1 MSKKKKENDVNN
13 HPSDGTVANI
23 IKWCV
28 WCGCGY
34 PINEKCKTKENVN
47 KFWERSE
54 QAFIEA
60 FEILNKKR

>member
-13 HPSDGTVANI
+13 HPSDGTVAN